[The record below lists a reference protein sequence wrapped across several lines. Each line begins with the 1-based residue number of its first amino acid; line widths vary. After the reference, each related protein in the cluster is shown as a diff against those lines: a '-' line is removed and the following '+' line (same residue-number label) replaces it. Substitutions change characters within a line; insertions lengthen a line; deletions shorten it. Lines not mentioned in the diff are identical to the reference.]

1 MAVLSISLVLTGCG
15 SHGVVP
21 SATPRPSLAPSATPS
36 PSLAPSAT
44 PSPSLAPTATP
55 SGSPFRVVGYVTDA
69 AVPEVIPYD
78 KLTAINFAF
87 LIPNA
92 DGSFQP
98 LENAWKLQTIV
109 ALAHARGVRVLIS
122 VGGWGWDKQFEA
134 LAADPATRSLFVAG
148 LVQIV
153 DQYQLDGVDIDWE
166 YPARGDSSDAFL
178 ALMRELRQAFPPPK
192 ILSAAVAALGQNAD
206 GIPTASFSLM
216 DYANLMV
223 YDGDGPNHSSLQFAR
238 DALDY
243 WLASRSLPQD
253 KAVLGVPFYARPNGV
268 PYYKIVASD
277 PAAAQVDTFDY
288 GGTLVNY
295 NGIQTMQQKTL
306 LARMRASGIM
316 IWTLEDDSTDAS
328 TSLLTAIDQT
338 AHETPSH

>member
-1 MAVLSISLVLTGCG
+1 MAAVSISLVLTGCG
-15 SHGVVP
+15 SIGLVTT
-21 SATPRPSLAPSATPS
+21 ATPRPSPV
-36 PSLAPSAT
+36 
-44 PSPSLAPTATP
+44 PTATP

-69 AVPEVIPYD
+69 AVPEAIPYE

-98 LENAWKLQTIV
+98 LENPWKLQTIV
-109 ALAHARGVRVLIS
+109 ALAHARAVKVLMS
-122 VGGWGWDKQFEA
+122 VGGWGLDKQFEA
-134 LAADPATRSLFVAG
+134 LAADPDRRGRFVGG

-166 YPARGDSSDAFL
+166 YPTPGDSSDHFL

-192 ILSAAVAALGQNAD
+192 LLTAAVAALGKNAD

-223 YDGDGPNHSSLQFAR
+223 YDGDGPNHSSLQFAQ

-243 WLASRSLPQD
+243 WLASRSLPED
-253 KAVLGVPFYARPNGV
+253 KAVLGVPFYARPSGV

-277 PAAAQVDTFDY
+277 PAAAWVDSFNYD
-288 GGTLVNY
+288 GTLVNY
-295 NGIQTMQQKTL
+295 NGIQTMQQKTR
-306 LARMRASGIM
+306 LARSRAAGIM

-328 TSLLTAIDQT
+328 TSLLNAIVQI
-338 AHETPSH
+338 AHGTISP

>member
-1 MAVLSISLVLTGCG
+1 MAAISISMVLTGCG
-15 SHGVVP
+15 AHGVVP
-21 SATPRPSLAPSATPS
+21 TATSRPSPAPTPAPSGP
-36 PSLAPSAT
+36 
-44 PSPSLAPTATP
+44 
-55 SGSPFRVVGYVTDA
+55 PFRVVGYVTDA
-69 AVPEVIPYD
+69 AVPEIVPYD
-78 KLTAINFAF
+78 KLTEINFAF

-98 LENAWKLQTIV
+98 LSNSWKMQTIV
-109 ALAHARGVRVLIS
+109 ALAHAHGVRVLIS

-134 LAADPATRSLFVAG
+134 LAADPGSRTLFVGG

-166 YPARGDSSDAFL
+166 YPTPGDSSDHFL
-178 ALMRELRQAFPPPK
+178 ALMQELRQAFPPPK
-192 ILSAAVAALGQNAD
+192 LLSAAVAALGRNAD

-223 YDGDGPNHSSLQFAR
+223 YDGDGPNHSSMQFAR

-243 WLASRSLPQD
+243 WLASRGLPRD
-253 KAVLGVPFYARPNGV
+253 KAILGVPFYARPDGV

-288 GGTLVNY
+288 GGSLVNY
-295 NGIQTMQQKTL
+295 NGILTMQQKTR
-306 LARMRASGIM
+306 LAMARASGIM
-316 IWTLEDDSTDAS
+316 IWNLEDDSTDAS
-328 TSLLTAIDQT
+328 TSLLVAIFQT
-338 AHETPSH
+338 AHETINP